1 MYAKTRSSLSNF
13 PIFAAVNK
21 LYLKL
26 FTWRIVNFLLRVNC
40 NYRCITT
47 LITEWL
53 YIFVE
58 TGKIYQNEIS
68 YRAFCATAAK

>member
-13 PIFAAVNK
+13 PIFAVVNK

-26 FTWRIVNFLLRVNC
+26 FTWRIVHFLLRVNR
-40 NYRCITT
+40 NYRCITM

-58 TGKIYQNEIS
+58 TGKIYQNEIP
-68 YRAFCATAAK
+68 YRTFRATTTK